1 MLAILAE
8 SAFRSLVLG
17 GVVWAGLHLLRV
29 RNPHVHM
36 TSWAVVLAASLT
48 MPLLMHW
55 TTVTVPLP
63 PSAVLPP
70 LAVPTPA
77 SLWPAAAALPEALP
91 SALTSE
97 PGIAGA
103 ARNAAHHAVNWL
115 ELATVVYAIIAGLLL
130 LRLVIGLYLTWRLV
144 RAATPVNAPWAAGAY
159 VRVSHLVGGP
169 VTFGSTIVLPPDCGS
184 WDVAKRQAV
193 LAHEGAHVANGDFY
207 LLLLA
212 ALNRAVFWFSPFAWW
227 QSVRLAELA
236 EMISD
241 ARALEVVDDRL
252 SYAQILLDLTQHGR
266 PAPAGLHMAR
276 ARTVR
281 TRVEHI
287 LDGSV
292 ALATGGWRKRL
303 WTVAATTPVVIV
315 SALTVAYAPPS
326 RSAPVSDGGAGAIT
340 VASRADLID
349 FYSFG
354 AGSILAVF
362 HDGHRLWGQLTG
374 QRKFRLQAAQDGTVL
389 YPAADGP
396 IRWTQGDDR
405 HPAELILN
413 QHGRDVRAARIAT
426 SARQDTVAD
435 AAERYSYV
443 GWYELSP
450 TRAIAVTRD
459 GERVYLQDT
468 GRPKFQVT
476 SDGGDAFSGP
486 DGDLVIVLRDDQ
498 ARVTRILHND
508 PVSGARLAPRITA
521 ARAKA
526 IEAEAARRIAEAPD
540 RFRGQTPLPGSKD
553 AVLRG
558 IANMQDGA
566 PNYERMSA
574 ALAAKVRHQIAQMHP
589 MLKALGAVES
599 VFFRGVGPGGYD
611 IYGVKFANGSAE
623 VRLLLGADGKVDDVI
638 FRPDGNDAPGAV
650 LACSDEA
657 GLRSRGD
664 TAPIS
669 VFFYNGTGE
678 DIQLYEL
685 DSEGKRVSRG
695 TFGEDMS
702 FTVWTAVDRPWVVAD
717 ASGKCLEIVLPGR
730 NTRFNTLQAA
740 RAGDRPERSAASR
753 TAPLAGSEEM
763 LRQYIEGLSRGQ
775 PNYDHMTPEVA
786 AQTRRQLPLNQAILS
801 KLGAL
806 QAMSFRGVSRSGN
819 DIYMVHFAGGT
830 AEWRIGLVKDR
841 TIGRIALGPQY

>member
-8 SAFRSLVLG
+8 SALRSLILG
-17 GVVWAGLHLLRV
+17 SVVWAGLHLLRV

-36 TSWAVVLAASLT
+36 TSWVVVLAASLT

-55 TTVTVPLP
+55 TTLTVPLP
-63 PSAVLPP
+63 PPAV
-70 LAVPTPA
+70 AMPA
-77 SLWPAAAALPEALP
+77 NLWPAAVALPEALP
-91 SALTSE
+91 SALPLE
-97 PGIAGA
+97 PGIAGV
-103 ARNAAHHAVNWL
+103 ARNAAHHAVDWL
-115 ELATVVYAIIAGLLL
+115 ELATAIYAIVAGVLL
-130 LRLVIGLYLTWRLV
+130 LRLVIGLHLTWRLV
-144 RAATPVNAPWAAGAY
+144 RAATPVNAPWAAGAD
-159 VRVSHLVGGP
+159 VRVSRLVGGP
-169 VTFGSTIVLPPDCGS
+169 VTFGSTIVLPPDCDG

-193 LAHEGAHVANGDFY
+193 LAHEGAHVANRDFY

-266 PAPAGLHMAR
+266 QAPAGLHMAR
-276 ARTVR
+276 ACTVR

-292 ALATGGWRKRL
+292 ARATGGWRKRL
-303 WTVAATTPVVIV
+303 WTAAATTPVVIV
-315 SALTVAYAPPS
+315 SALTVAYSPPS
-326 RSAPVSDGGAGAIT
+326 RSAPVGGTGAMT
-340 VASRADLID
+340 VSRSERID

-362 HDGHRLWGQLTG
+362 HDGDRLWGQLTR

-396 IRWTQGDDR
+396 ISWTPGDDR

-413 QHGRDVRAARIAT
+413 QHGRDVRAVRIAT
-426 SARQDTVAD
+426 SARQDSVAD
-435 AAERYSYV
+435 AGSRDSYA
-443 GWYELSP
+443 GWYELGP
-450 TRAIAVTRD
+450 TRAIAVTRE
-459 GERVYLQDT
+459 GERVTLQDT

-476 SDGGDAFSGP
+476 SDGGDVFSGN
-486 DGDLVIVLRDDQ
+486 DGDLVIFLRDDQ

-508 PVSGARLAPRITA
+508 PMSGARLAPRITA
-521 ARAKA
+521 ARAQA
-526 IEAEAARRIAEAPD
+526 IEAEAARRLAEAPD

-558 IANMQDGA
+558 IAAMQEGA
-566 PNYERMSA
+566 PNYERMSV
-574 ALAAKVRHQIAQMHP
+574 ALAAKVRHQIAQLHP
-589 MLKALGAVES
+589 MLNALGAVES
-599 VFFRGVGPGGYD
+599 IFFRGVGPGGYD

-623 VRLLLGADGKVDDVI
+623 IRLLLGAEGKVDDVI

-657 GLRSRGD
+657 GLKSHGG

-669 VFFYNGTGE
+669 VFFYNATGK

-685 DSEGKRVSRG
+685 DSAGRRVNRG

-702 FTVWTAVDRPWVVAD
+702 FNAWTAVERPWVVAD
-717 ASGKCLEIVLPGR
+717 ASGTCLEIVLPGQR
-730 NTRFNTLQAA
+730 TRFNMVQAA
-740 RAGDRPERSAASR
+740 RPGDRPERSR
-753 TAPLAGSEEM
+753 TAPLAGSEAM

-775 PNYDHMTPEVA
+775 PNYEHMTAEVA
-786 AQTRRQLPLNQAILS
+786 AQTRRQLRLNQAILS
-801 KLGAL
+801 RLGAL
-806 QAMSFRGVSRSGN
+806 RAMSFRGVSSSGN
-819 DIYMVHFAGGT
+819 DIYMAHFAGGT
-830 AEWRIGLVKDR
+830 AEWRISLVKDR
-841 TIGRIALGPQY
+841 TIGRIALGPHY